1 MDTNLAQRYFEEL
14 ENWSDS
20 IKFYSIELDH
30 LESKLYE
37 VIRRN
42 SIVGIAEK
50 VNVYQNSLTNL
61 SEKFDSLLENI
72 NIQES
77 EINNEGKLLEDS
89 HISFEMD
96 KQQVDLRKK
105 MKTLEKK
112 FIDAKYNCNTFL
124 LGSLKG

>member
-1 MDTNLAQRYFEEL
+1 MHTTIAERYFEEL

-20 IKFYSIELDH
+20 IKFYSIEMDH
-30 LESKLYE
+30 LASKLYE

-42 SIVGIAEK
+42 SVTGIAEK
-50 VNVYQNSLTNL
+50 VNVYQTSLTNL

-89 HISFEMD
+89 HISFEID

-112 FIDAKYNCNTFL
+112 FIDAKYNCNNFL
-124 LGSLKG
+124 LGTLKG